1 MYNIS
6 FLQANQWVDPVT
18 EATTRV
24 GSSEGINRVK
34 SPPRQIWRGCFEKKK
49 GLNSVI
55 ILGAWCLWLHR
66 KRMVF
71 NGDSPSLGRLQRSFL
86 DESVCW
92 VMAGAKGLGSL
103 DLARALNVAGSIDI
117 SLSLVLLIFS
127 RFSAL

>member
-1 MYNIS
+1 
-6 FLQANQWVDPVT
+6 V
-18 EATTRV
+18 
-24 GSSEGINRVK
+24 
-34 SPPRQIWRGCFEKKK
+34 
-49 GLNSVI
+49 
-55 ILGAWCLWLHR
+55 
-66 KRMVF
+66 VF